1 MLRRTISAL
10 CFYLLL
16 GGLLAHAGQ
25 FLDAPQYTV
34 GTNPQAVAVAD
45 FNGDGIPDLAVV
57 NTSSNS
63 VSILLGNGD
72 GTFTAK
78 ACPNCTTG
86 SSPAG
91 IAVGNFGNGQMDLV
105 VTNSS
110 ANTVSVF
117 LGNGDGTFQTPV
129 SLATGPAPQGV
140 AVGDF
145 NNDGNL
151 DFVVTNSGTSGVGS
165 DTVGVFLGNGSGG
178 FAAQAT
184 YSVGNGPTSV
194 VVADFNND
202 GYPDLAVANKST
214 GAVISV
220 LLNKGSAA
228 PGTFNSQNQYTVGG
242 TPASITAGDFNG
254 DGHIDLAVANQPIS
268 PSLQGTVSVLLN
280 TGTNGAFGTAA
291 TYDIGSSPGVSSSPT
306 SIATGVTTSSG
317 SLDLVVTSGNDN
329 AVSVLL
335 NKADGSGTFNN
346 EVRYGTGATPY
357 SAAVATLIP
366 GGKADVVV
374 ANSSAGSVSVLM
386 GNGDGTLQSSADF
399 DSGPQPNSVVVGDF
413 NGDGV
418 PDLAFAD
425 GDCASCTPNAIS
437 VVLGK
442 GDGTFGA
449 QNTFA
454 TGTGD
459 TNTYALV
466 AAQFRTSTS
475 PLDIAAVN
483 NKTNNVSILLGNG
496 DGTFVEP
503 AATYAVGSQPAAIA
517 YGDFNQ
523 DGYPDLA
530 IANYGSNTISVLLN
544 KGDGSG
550 TFLPAVN
557 YNVGHGPYAL
567 ARANFNADKY
577 PDLVVVNETD
587 KTVTILLNN
596 ADGTG
601 TFSTTTTTYATG
613 LSGSPSSVAVGYFD
627 NSGNLSVAVGDSA
640 STNVSILLGNGDGT
654 FKAYSTVPTGLDA
667 FSLVA
672 ADFTG
677 SGIYDLA
684 IAGQSKTGNTQNLVS
699 LLLGNGTGGF
709 STPTLFPIGSQAS
722 TESQSIAFGDFNNDG
737 ALDLAVANGLS
748 SDVSIL
754 LNTVGTNMSLA
765 SSAGNPSY
773 GAPVTFT
780 ANIAPSVPGSGN
792 LTGTVTFENGSTPIG
807 SPVTVANGSAAL
819 TTSTLPV
826 GSYMISAVYSGNFP
840 SHTTTTPETVVQAG
854 TTSALLSSATAVNLG
869 QSVTFSAT
877 ISPDT
882 SGTPTGTVT
891 FLDGTTSIG
900 AGTLNGSGVA
910 TLTTSSLAA
919 GTQSIT
925 ASYGGDTNYI
935 ASVSAASPV
944 MVTGPAFTLGA
955 SALSP
960 ASVTAGA
967 TSTSTITITPVGGLN
982 PTTVS
987 LACAITPSPSKA
999 PTCSIGTIAANGTA
1013 TLTVST
1019 TAASTTAMAA
1029 HHSSF
1034 MYAMWFLMPAMVFGT
1049 MLLPKQKRGKLAMFA
1064 AILFISAGCMLQ
1076 SACGGSSGST
1086 STGTTVA
1093 GTPSGAYSIT
1103 VKGTATGAA
1112 TQTAGPLT
1120 LTVQ

>member
-25 FLDAPQYTV
+25 FLSAPQYTV
-34 GTNPQAVAVAD
+34 GINPQAVAVAD

-78 ACPNCTTG
+78 ATLTTG
-86 SSPAG
+86 SSPYG
-91 IAVGNFGNGQMDLV
+91 IVAGNFGNGQMDLA
-105 VTNSS
+105 VTNSA

-117 LGNGDGTFQTPV
+117 LGNGDGTFTLKSTP
-129 SLATGPAPQGV
+129 ATGPAPEGV

-145 NNDGNL
+145 NGDGNL
-151 DFVVTNSGTSGVGS
+151 DFVVTNSGTSGLGS
-165 DTVGVFLGNGSGG
+165 DSVGVFLGNGDGT

-184 YSVGNGPTSV
+184 YGVGNGPTSV
-194 VVADFNND
+194 VVANFHDNTGSTSF
-202 GYPDLAVANKST
+202 PDLAVANKST

-220 LLNKGSAA
+220 LLNSGH
-228 PGTFNSQNQYTVGG
+228 GTFPSQYQYAVGG
-242 TPASITAGDFNG
+242 TPVSITAGDFNG
-254 DGHIDLAVANQPIS
+254 DGYMDLAVANQPIS
-268 PSLQGTVSVLLN
+268 SSFQATVSVLL
-280 TGTNGAFGTAA
+280 GSGVGSFGSHVD
-291 TYDIGSSPGVSSSPT
+291 YNVGSSPGVSSSPT
-306 SIATGVTTSSG
+306 SVAAGVTTTSG
-317 SLDLVVTSGNDN
+317 HLDLVISAGNDN
-329 AVSVLL
+329 TVNVLTG
-335 NKADGSGTFNN
+335 NGDGTFNDIV
-346 EVRYGTGATPY
+346 ETRYGTGATPY
-357 SAAVATLIP
+357 SAVVATLIP
-366 GGKADVVV
+366 GGNADIVV
-374 ANSSAGSVSVLM
+374 ANSSAGTVSILM
-386 GNGDGTLQSSADF
+386 GNGGATGTLQSRVDY

-413 NGDGV
+413 NNDGV
-418 PDLAFAD
+418 PDLVFAD

-442 GDGTFGA
+442 GDGTFA
-449 QNTFA
+449 APNTYA
-454 TGTGD
+454 TGSSD
-459 TNTYALV
+459 TNTYAV
-466 AAQFRTSTS
+466 AAADFNGDGN
-475 PLDIAAVN
+475 LDIAAVN
-483 NKTNNVSILLGNG
+483 NKTNTVSILLGNG
-496 DGTFVEP
+496 TSTNTFQAHVDYP
-503 AATYAVGSQPAAIA
+503 VGSQPAAIVV
-517 YGDFNQ
+517 GDFNQ
-523 DGYPDLA
+523 DGIPDLA
-530 IANYGSNTISVLLN
+530 VANYGSNNVSVLIGN
-544 KGDGSG
+544 GDG
-550 TFLPAVN
+550 TFKAAVN
-557 YNVGHGPYAL
+557 YPVGAGPYAL
-567 ARANFNADKY
+567 ARADFNADKY
-577 PDLVVVNETD
+577 PDLVVVNETGT
-587 KTVTILLNN
+587 TVSILINN
-596 ADGTG
+596 GDGTFASQV
-601 TFSTTTTTYATG
+601 THATT
-613 LSGSPSSVAVGYFD
+613 LSSPSSVAIGDFNGD
-627 NSGNLSVAVGDSA
+627 GNLDLAVGDSA
-640 STNVSILLGNGDGT
+640 SPNVAILLGTGTGTFGAAAKVATGADVLSLVANDFNGDG
-654 FKAYSTVPTGLDA
+654 
-667 FSLVA
+667 
-672 ADFTG
+672 FT
-677 SGIYDLA
+677 DLA

-699 LLLGNGTGGF
+699 LLLGTGTGAFG
-709 STPTLFPIGSQAS
+709 TPALFPIGSQA
-722 TESQSIAFGDFNNDG
+722 TAESQSIAFGDFNNDG

-754 LNTVGTNMSLA
+754 LNTVGTTMSLG

-773 GAPVTFT
+773 GTPLTFT
-780 ANIAPSVPGSGN
+780 ANIAPSVSGSGN
-792 LTGTVTFENGSTPIG
+792 LTGTVTFENGGTAIG
-807 SPVTVANGSAAL
+807 SPVTVTGGTASIS
-819 TTSTLPV
+819 TSTLPV
-826 GSYMISAVYSGNFP
+826 GANTISAVYSGNFP
-840 SHTTTTPETVVQAG
+840 SHTISNVQNVSQAG
-854 TTSALLSSATAVNLG
+854 TTSALLSSAPAVNLG

-877 ISPDT
+877 ISADT

-900 AGTLNGSGVA
+900 SGTLNGSGVA

-935 ASVSAASPV
+935 ASVSPASSV
-944 MVTGPAFTLGA
+944 VVTGPAFTLGA

-960 ASVTAGA
+960 SSVTAGA

-999 PTCSIGTIAANGTA
+999 PTCSFGTISANGTA

-1076 SACGGSSGST
+1076 SACGGGSGGSK

-1112 TQTAGPLT
+1112 SKTVGPLT